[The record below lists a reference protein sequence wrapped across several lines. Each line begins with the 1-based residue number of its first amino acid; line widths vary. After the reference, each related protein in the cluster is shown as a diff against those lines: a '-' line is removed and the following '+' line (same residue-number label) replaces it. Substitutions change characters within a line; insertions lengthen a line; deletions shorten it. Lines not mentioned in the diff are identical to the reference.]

1 MASRTP
7 SFMNTIHGP
16 RLIEP
21 GDRLPLAPCRL
32 QGKLRRARN
41 PRIDGLSPRPCNRHA
56 SRPVGG
62 VPQALEQARST
73 EERAGPRLRRAR
85 RRRME
90 NREIEVLREQVGCAA
105 LLEQDGWKV
114 DVKESTR
121 RAIKYR
127 CDSRIVIHD
136 DRGWFDPLSTAKGD
150 VFSLAEHLGADGFV
164 DACDRVSRV
173 VGFVSRP
180 PAWRPAAKSKPIATV
195 GERWRHRSEPRPG
208 SPTWRYL
215 IDQRHIPE
223 RIIAAAI
230 AEGRLREGPQGSM
243 WAAHSDW
250 AGVITGWEER
260 GPNWRG
266 FATGGAKELFR
277 LGASDCLRICVTEA
291 AVDAMSLAALEE
303 LRDDTLYIST
313 GGGWAPATEKAIRA
327 LAGRTNAVIVAATDN
342 NRQGEVYA
350 RRIQEIVDEA
360 GSRFARSRPGADDWN
375 EDLSAA

>member
-1 MASRTP
+1 MANRTP
-7 SFMNTIHGP
+7 SFTNTIRGP

-32 QGKLRRARN
+32 QGKLRRARD
-41 PRIDGLSPRPCNRHA
+41 PVIDGLSPRPCIRPA

-62 VPQALEQARST
+62 VPRGSEQART

-85 RRRME
+85 RRHME
-90 NREIEVLREQVGCAA
+90 TREIEVLREQVGCAA

-114 DVKESTR
+114 DIKESTR

-127 CDSRIVIHD
+127 RNGRIVIVIHD
-136 DRGWFDPLSTAKGD
+136 GRGWFDPLSTAKGD
-150 VFSLAEHLGADGFV
+150 VFSLAEHLGADGFA
-164 DACDRVSRV
+164 DACDRVSGV
-173 VGFVSRP
+173 VGFLPRA
-180 PAWRPAAKSKPIATV
+180 PAWRPATKSKPIATI

-215 IDQRHIPE
+215 IDERHIPKSV
-223 RIIAAAI
+223 IAAAI

-243 WAAHSDW
+243 WAAHSDSV
-250 AGVITGWEER
+250 GVITGWEER
-260 GPNWRG
+260 GPSWRG

-327 LAGRTNAVIVAATDN
+327 LAGRA
-342 NRQGEVYA
+342 
-350 RRIQEIVDEA
+350 EA
-360 GSRFARSRPGADDWN
+360 GSRFARSRPRADDWN
-375 EDLSAA
+375 EDFSAA